1 MNATFSPARF
11 RPKKVVSASASPC
24 VAPLV
29 CIKSSGCV
37 LAIGPYSAERNFDS
51 ALLKDAVP
59 CVGPYCML
67 EWHAS
72 SAQRAIPRAKIAF
85 PCASRCAHGA
95 PVSRLMR
102 PGADVNSV
110 LSHLATLR
118 KGSAA
123 PGGAKLPRGPSQ
135 PVGAMGRCC
144 LAAMVL
150 SRAACSR
157 ARRHATI
164 TNAAGGGG
172 WPSKEDGGGWTIG
185 GGRDGDGSEASGN
198 FRETPAE
205 YCICCRG

>member
-1 MNATFSPARF
+1 M
-11 RPKKVVSASASPC
+11 
-24 VAPLV
+24 
-29 CIKSSGCV
+29 
-37 LAIGPYSAERNFDS
+37 GPYSAERNFDS

-67 EWHAS
+67 EWHDS
-72 SAQRAIPRAKIAF
+72 SAQRVIPRAKIAF

-102 PGADVNSV
+102 PGADVKSV

-157 ARRHATI
+157 ARRHGPCHHHDGCRRPKRWKGRRDKSAATASTRSRADRSLGEFSARKYVI
-164 TNAAGGGG
+164 GFGIHGKVILDEIASLWFRDPVIVFEALR
-172 WPSKEDGGGWTIG
+172 KEGV
-185 GGRDGDGSEASGN
+185 SGLS
-198 FRETPAE
+198 
-205 YCICCRG
+205 G